1 MKKLLMIVIFASLV
15 LNTTFADNT
24 VYEKPD
30 VKIIVEG
37 ESLQL
42 DKEVPIIVNSR
53 TLVPLRKLLVGL
65 GVPDNTE
72 NIEWIGSKRQVKV
85 SYNGVKIELNIDNEE
100 AYVNGKKQKL
110 DSAPIIYKDRTYLP
124 ARFVGE
130 NLGYIINWDQYTP
143 AVLVTSNTNNKKT
156 TQIFDDMKNKIDSVK
171 TYEVFLKEE
180 GQENASIQGKANSKK
195 YTSSSLEKADLMKKI
210 VYTEVTYEDEN
221 EKNINYSYY
230 TPTVFYNC
238 YKYIKD
244 NVLHNTGWDV
254 WDYSS
259 EKVDLFED
267 KSKVGLFNFDRTL
280 YGSFICK
287 EYQDSYSIST
297 VSNNVNVLK
306 LLGDRELYEK
316 TFMHDTVNDFKFNLV
331 IDKTTK
337 LPVLLTVELDLQ
349 SNQEGIKVQEIVK
362 YSAEY
367 LSYNENVNL
376 VLPKP

>member
-72 NIEWIGSKRQVKV
+72 NIEWIGSKKQVKV
-85 SYNGVKIELNIDNEE
+85 SYNGVKIELSIDNEN

-110 DSAPIIYKDRTYLP
+110 DSAPIIYRDRTYLP

-130 NLGYIINWDQYTP
+130 ALGYTINWDQYTP
-143 AVLVTSNTNNKKT
+143 AVLVTSNTNNEKI
-156 TQIFDDMKNKIDSVK
+156 TQIFNDMKAKLDNVR
-171 TYEVFLKEE
+171 TYETFSQEE
-180 GQENASIQGKANSKK
+180 GWESSKTQGTIYDTE
-195 YTSSSLEKADLMKKI
+195 YTRSSSEKADLNQKI
-210 VYTEVTYEDEN
+210 VYTEVTYKDKN
-221 EKNINYSYY
+221 EENINYSYY
-230 TPTVFYNC
+230 TPNVFYNC
-238 YKYIKD
+238 YKYVKD
-244 NVLHNTGWDV
+244 KVLHNTGWDV
-254 WDYSS
+254 WDYSN
-259 EKVDLFED
+259 EGTNIFED
-267 KSKVGLFNFDRTL
+267 KSKTGLFKFDTTL

-297 VSNNVNVLK
+297 VSNNISVLK
-306 LLGDRELYEK
+306 LLGYKELYEK
-316 TFMHDTVNDFKFNLV
+316 TFMHDTVNDFKFNLL

-337 LPVLLTVELDLQ
+337 LPILLTLELDMQ
-349 SNQEGIKVQEIVK
+349 TNQEGIAVREKIK
-362 YSAEY
+362 YSTEY
-367 LSYNENVNL
+367 ISYNENVNL

>member
-143 AVLVTSNTNNKKT
+143 AVLVTSSTNNKKT